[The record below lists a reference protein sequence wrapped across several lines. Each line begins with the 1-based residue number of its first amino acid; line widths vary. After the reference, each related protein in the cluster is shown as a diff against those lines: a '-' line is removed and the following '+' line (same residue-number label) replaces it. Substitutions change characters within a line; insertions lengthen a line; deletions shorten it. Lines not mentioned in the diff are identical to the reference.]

1 MKLVYRGPLKEC
13 GFTGPASG
21 LHYVA
26 RPGVAFAVE
35 ASDGPA
41 LLVRYPGLLTEI
53 IPPAPAKKKV
63 AADEGTPEEGT
74 AADGTL

>member
-13 GFTGPASG
+13 GFTGPVSG
-21 LHYVA
+21 RHYVV

-41 LLVRYPGLLTEI
+41 LLARYPDLLAEVK
-53 IPPAPAKKKV
+53 PPAKAKKT
-63 AADEGTPEEGT
+63 ADEGTPEEGT